1 MIYKIPNLK
10 DIPQQEIYH
19 NNATGSTFVN
29 VLFQIQLQKPL
40 TAEEY
45 DKINKELFNLIN
57 SL

>member
-1 MIYKIPNLK
+1 MYKIPNLK

-19 NNATGSTFVN
+19 NNATGSNFVN

-45 DKINKELFNLIN
+45 NKINKELFNLIN
-57 SL
+57 NL

>member
-1 MIYKIPNLK
+1 MYKIPNLK

-19 NNATGSTFVN
+19 NNATGSSFVN

-40 TAEEY
+40 TTEEY